1 MRESRHSRSSWLPEQ
16 SPNGRR
22 IGRSSWLDSQLKEIN
37 IVGHRVVH
45 GGNQFTAS
53 VLIND
58 RVIAEIE
65 ALEEL
70 APLHNSPA
78 VSIIRA
84 ARAKVCSGLEW
95 CGLKLDSEVN
105 QHLIDAEGRIS
116 TDDSQIHAYVI
127 PTEEGLMIAH
137 SAIRYR

>member
-1 MRESRHSRSSWLPEQ
+1 MKR
-16 SPNGRR
+16 RR

-45 GGNQFTAS
+45 GGNQFTTP

-70 APLHNSPA
+70 ALLHNSPA
-78 VSIIRA
+78 VSVIRA
-84 ARAKVCSGLEW
+84 ASAKNPS
-95 CGLKLDSEVN
+95 
-105 QHLIDAEGRIS
+105 
-116 TDDSQIHAYVI
+116 
-127 PTEEGLMIAH
+127 
-137 SAIRYR
+137 